1 MAGANDRDKS
11 IIKQRFDNVCKEVNM
26 DQATAE
32 SAWETYERI
41 DRNYTLEVSY
51 ISLTIFRGKTK
62 LAFEYKQYRL

>member
-1 MAGANDRDKS
+1 
-11 IIKQRFDNVCKEVNM
+11 M